1 MGSSE
6 FEVLNKIKG
15 AAESLSLW
23 FQNICMKMNSE
34 EFRLLLGDRN
44 IQQVSICN
52 EKLSSMCCEKL
63 LGIKK

>member
-6 FEVLNKIKG
+6 LEVLNKIKG

-44 IQQVSICN
+44 IQQV
-52 EKLSSMCCEKL
+52 KSSQACAVKNFWE
-63 LGIKK
+63 